1 MNAIAVYIGCA
12 AAAAAA
18 AAAAEAA
25 AAAASLSH
33 DPPVFLSPDL
43 LKYLQAYASGI
54 FSVCPSSE
62 TWGEERLAAVAAA
75 EVT

>member
-1 MNAIAVYIGCA
+1 MIRRYMNAIAVYIGCA
-12 AAAAAA
+12 AA
-18 AAAAEAA
+18 AA